1 MNHYV
6 KDSYDVLWLANVK
19 LCAKDSND
27 RLVAGKWEAL
37 YQRQRLTSYAMN
49 GLKVMIKT
57 CEMRKKKNV
66 QVLSRVVFCLLVVEI
81 NTNEGSGLT
90 VFWSVCSRIF
100 TTF

>member
-57 CEMRKKKNV
+57 CEMRKKKMYRCF
-66 QVLSRVVFCLLVVEI
+66 RVWYFACLL
-81 NTNEGSGLT
+81 
-90 VFWSVCSRIF
+90 WK
-100 TTF
+100 